1 MSPLS
6 SEEIAGLGFERV
18 IASTPVSIVV
28 VDTSGQVI
36 YSNERARDLTAVL
49 GREMP
54 ADLDQA
60 VDIFHADGRRYE
72 RHEWPVLRSITS
84 GEEIVE
90 EEFFYAAPDG
100 GRLWVRCSSSP
111 VRDVDGEI
119 VAAVVAQT
127 DVSERKR
134 EEARLAVLAGLLDS
148 TEDAII
154 AFDGD
159 WRVTAWNKV
168 GTSMWE
174 ALPDLVGTTIEPEL
188 RRAVREQRPVTFD
201 TYSPRTHEWQE
212 VRAYPSKEG
221 GLLVFGHDIT
231 VRRAAEE
238 QLHYHASLLE
248 NVEDGVIATDAED
261 FRVTAWNTGAERLY
275 GFSAEEVLGQPARQ
289 TASFPGDEARLKL
302 ERELLETGRTRIE
315 FTARRK
321 DGSWVEVELIAVA
334 VKDEHDQT
342 GGYLGIHRDISDR
355 KRAERELNEAHRQTE
370 AILQT
375 MGDAFSVLDSEW
387 RYVYVNQRG
396 LERIEELEGE
406 AITLE
411 EIVGKNIWE
420 RFPQLVGATA
430 DREFHR
436 AVDEQRPVWFE
447 TVSPGAREWAEVRA
461 FPSEDGGLAIYSRDI
476 SDRKRAEEQLER
488 RAVQQAAVAE
498 LGLRAFEHVGSRSL
512 MDEAVAVV
520 CRTLGVEYAKV
531 DELLPGGDGLLVRA
545 GAGWRDGVVGN
556 CVLPTGRGSPAGYAL
571 LAGEPLIVED
581 MTADTPFEVPSVLRD
596 HGVMS
601 DITVVIDAGG
611 GQPIGTLV
619 AASTQRRTFS
629 EDDVSFV
636 QSVANV
642 LATAIERAQSEERLQ
657 SAQEAERSRI
667 ARALHDEALS
677 SLADALTLAV
687 AARGASPE
695 SAPSGQLV
703 AVLRRVGQQLRGAIY
718 DLRLETELQAPF
730 PGLLE
735 QLVTVHRALG
745 VDCEIELEMRSGT
758 PAGSLGATGIEL
770 VRIVGEALTNV
781 RRHADARHARVR
793 VWGADNKLWAEVSDD
808 GRGFD
813 PTAPRSPRHH
823 GLAGMRER
831 AQQVGGRLEIDSAP
845 GVGTTVRL
853 EAILP
858 NGSSGA
864 S

>member
-1 MSPLS
+1 MADAPLS

-18 IASTPVSIVV
+18 IAGAPVSIVV
-28 VDTSGQVI
+28 VDASGQLI
-36 YSNERARDLTAVL
+36 YSNERARDLTAGL

-60 VDIFHADGRRYE
+60 IDIFHADGRRYE

-84 GEEIVE
+84 GEEIVD

-100 GRLWVRCSSSP
+100 GPLWVRCSSSP

-134 EEARLAVLAGLLDS
+134 EEARLAVLDGLLDN

-154 AFDGD
+154 AFDVD

-174 ALPDLVGTTIEPEL
+174 AVPHLVG
-188 RRAVREQRPVTFD
+188 
-201 TYSPRTHEWQE
+201 
-212 VRAYPSKEG
+212 
-221 GLLVFGHDIT
+221 
-231 VRRAAEE
+231 
-238 QLHYHASLLE
+238 
-248 NVEDGVIATDAED
+248 AED

-289 TASFPGDEARLKL
+289 IASFPGDEARLKL

-321 DGSWVEVELIAVA
+321 DGSSVEVELIAVA
-334 VKDEHDQT
+334 VKDENGQT
-342 GGYLGIHRDISDR
+342 AGYLGIHRDISDR
-355 KRAERELNEAHRQTE
+355 KRAEKELHEAHRQTE
-370 AILQT
+370 TILQS
-375 MGDAFSVLDSEW
+375 MGDAFSALDSEW
-387 RYVYVNQRG
+387 RYVYINQRG

-406 AITLE
+406 AITRE

-436 AVDEQRPVWFE
+436 AVDEQRTVWFE
-447 TVSPGAREWAEVRA
+447 TVSPGTREWVEVRA
-461 FPSEDGGLAIYSRDI
+461 FPSEDGGLSIYSRDI

-488 RAVQQAAVAE
+488 RAAQQAAVAE
-498 LGLRAFEHVGSRSL
+498 LGLRALEPVGLRSL
-512 MDEAVAVV
+512 MDEAVALV

-531 DELLPGGDGLLVRA
+531 DELLPGGEGLLVRA

-556 CVLPTGRGSPAGYAL
+556 CVMPTGRGSPAGYAL

-601 DITVVIDAGG
+601 DITVAIDPS
-611 GQPIGTLV
+611 GQPFGTLV
-619 AASTQRRTFS
+619 AASTERRTFS

-642 LATAIERAQSEERLQ
+642 LATAIARAKNEERLQ
-657 SAQEAERSRI
+657 SAQEAERIRI

-677 SLADALTLAV
+677 SLADALALAV
-687 AARGASPE
+687 AARRAPPE
-695 SAPSGQLV
+695 SAPSSQLV

-718 DLRLETELQAPF
+718 DLRLENELQAPF

-745 VDCEIELEMRSGT
+745 VDCEIELEMGPGT
-758 PAGSLGATGIEL
+758 PTGSLGATGVEV

-823 GLAGMRER
+823 GLTGMRER
-831 AQQVGGRLEIDSAP
+831 AQQVGGRLEIESAP

-864 S
+864 G

>member
-1 MSPLS
+1 MALDGWLDGVRGRRVWLRCGELGVGGYLGDAPGVRGPLDESWLMSPLS
-6 SEEIAGLGFERV
+6 FEEIAGLGFERV
-18 IASTPVSIVV
+18 IASAPVSIVV

-36 YSNERARDLTAVL
+36 YSNERARDLTAGL

-60 VDIFHADGRRYE
+60 IDIFHADGRRYE

-84 GEEIVE
+84 GEEIVD

-100 GRLWVRCSSSP
+100 GPLWVRCSSSP

-134 EEARLAVLAGLLDS
+134 EEARLAVLAGLLDH

-154 AFDGD
+154 AFDAD

-174 ALPDLVGTTIEPEL
+174 AVPHLVGTTIEPEL
-188 RRAVREQRPVTFD
+188 RRAVREQRPVTFE

-212 VRAYPSKEG
+212 VRAYPSEDG
-221 GLLVFGHDIT
+221 GVLVFGHDIT
-231 VRRAAEE
+231 ERKAAEE

-321 DGSWVEVELIAVA
+321 DGSSVEVELIAVA
-334 VKDEHDQT
+334 VKDEHGQT
-342 GGYLGIHRDISDR
+342 AGYLGIHRDISDR

-370 AILQT
+370 TILQT
-375 MGDAFSVLDSEW
+375 MGDAFSALDSEW
-387 RYVYVNQRG
+387 RYVYINQRG

-447 TVSPGAREWAEVRA
+447 TVSPGTREWVEVRA
-461 FPSEDGGLAIYSRDI
+461 FPSEDGGLSIYSRDI

-488 RAVQQAAVAE
+488 RAAQQAAVAE
-498 LGLRAFEHVGSRSL
+498 LGLRALEHVGLRSL
-512 MDEAVAVV
+512 MDEAVALV

-556 CVLPTGRGSPAGYAL
+556 CVMPTGRGSPAGYAL

-601 DITVVIDAGG
+601 DITVVIDPSGH
-611 GQPIGTLV
+611 PFGTLV
-619 AASTQRRTFS
+619 AASTERRTFS

-642 LATAIERAQSEERLQ
+642 LAIAIERAKSEERLQ

-677 SLADALTLAV
+677 SLADALALAV
-687 AARGASPE
+687 AARRASPE
-695 SAPSGQLV
+695 SAPSSQLV

-718 DLRLETELQAPF
+718 DL
-730 PGLLE
+730 
-735 QLVTVHRALG
+735 
-745 VDCEIELEMRSGT
+745 S
-758 PAGSLGATGIEL
+758 
-770 VRIVGEALTNV
+770 
-781 RRHADARHARVR
+781 
-793 VWGADNKLWAEVSDD
+793 
-808 GRGFD
+808 
-813 PTAPRSPRHH
+813 
-823 GLAGMRER
+823 
-831 AQQVGGRLEIDSAP
+831 
-845 GVGTTVRL
+845 
-853 EAILP
+853 
-858 NGSSGA
+858 
-864 S
+864 